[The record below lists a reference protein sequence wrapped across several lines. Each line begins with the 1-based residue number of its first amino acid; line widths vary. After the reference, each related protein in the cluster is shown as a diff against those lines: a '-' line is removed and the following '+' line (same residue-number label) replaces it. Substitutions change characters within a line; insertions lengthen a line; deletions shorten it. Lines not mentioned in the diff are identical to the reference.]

1 MAKQQKQETVSVVE
15 AAKRLNVEVNY
26 AYALV
31 RSGRLEARKSDRQW
45 SILESAIQERLERL
59 AASSE

>member
-1 MAKQQKQETVSVVE
+1 MAKHKEQTLSVAET
-15 AAKRLNVEVNY
+15 AKLLNVELNY

-45 SILESAIQERLERL
+45 SVSADAVNERLERL
-59 AASSE
+59 AANSK